1 MILVLVMFAV
11 LASYVKPAIGFFDAW
26 RGAND
31 ERAQLHQLSV
41 EHTQLV
47 KRAASLKN
55 PATASE
61 EARKLG
67 MVLPGERSYSV
78 KGLPR

>member
-1 MILVLVMFAV
+1 VILVLVMFAV

-55 PATASE
+55 PATAAE
-61 EARKLG
+61 QARRLG
-67 MVLPGERSYSV
+67 MIVSGERSYVV
-78 KGLPR
+78 KSLGR